1 MLKIGVRAFL
11 MVFVLTLLTG
21 VIYPL
26 AMTGLAQ
33 VMFPRQAHGSLVV
46 KDGRILGSE
55 LIGQTFSNERY
66 FHGRPSAAG
75 DNGYDGTASAGSNLG
90 PTSRLL
96 REKVAERVLAVRQD
110 NDLPVQTM
118 VPGDLVLTSA
128 SGLDPHLTPEA
139 AAVQIERVAA
149 ARKMDEQEL
158 RALVEMYSEKRQWGL
173 WGEPRVNVL
182 AINMALDNKR

>member
-26 AMTGLAQ
+26 AMTGFAQ
-33 VMFPRQAHGSLVV
+33 VMFPRQANGSLVV
-46 KDGRILGSE
+46 KDGRIVGSE
-55 LIGQTFSNERY
+55 LIGQAFSSERY
-66 FHGRPSAAG
+66 FHGRPSVAG
-75 DNGYDGTASAGSNLG
+75 DNGYDGAASAGSNLG
-90 PTSRLL
+90 PTSRIL
-96 REKVAERVLAVRQD
+96 RKKIAERVLAVRQEHALSD
-110 NDLPVQTM
+110 QTL
-118 VPGDLVLTSA
+118 VPSDLVLTSA
-128 SGLDPHLTPEA
+128 SGLDPHITPA
-139 AAVQIERVAA
+139 AAAMQIKRVAA

-158 RALVEMYSEKRQWGL
+158 RALVETYSEKRQWGL

>member
-1 MLKIGVRAFL
+1 MLKIGVGAFL

-33 VMFPRQAHGSLVV
+33 VMFPRQANGSLVV

-75 DNGYDGTASAGSNLG
+75 DNGYDGAASAGSNLG

-96 REKVAERVLAVRQD
+96 REKVAERVLAVRQE
-110 NDLPVQTM
+110 NNLPVQTM
-118 VPGDLVLTSA
+118 VPGDLVLASA
-128 SGLDPHLTPEA
+128 SGLDPHITPEA
-139 AAVQIERVAA
+139 AAVQIKRVAA

-158 RALVEMYSEKRQWGL
+158 RALVGAYTEKRQWGL

>member
-96 REKVAERVLAVRQD
+96 REKVAERVLAVRQE